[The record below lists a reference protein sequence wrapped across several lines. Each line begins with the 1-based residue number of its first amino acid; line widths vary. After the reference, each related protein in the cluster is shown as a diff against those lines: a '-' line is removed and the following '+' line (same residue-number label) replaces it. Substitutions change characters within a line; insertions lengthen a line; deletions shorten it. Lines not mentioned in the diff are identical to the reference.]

1 MEKQL
6 PTRLSAWLLTLI
18 MLVGMLPAM
27 ASADEVGEDL
37 APPAPQEENYGYVR
51 LVFAEGEQL
60 DLCHGE
66 YITECSP
73 TAEILSGAD
82 EDFIFNGEYA
92 ALYYEGKLYCKAA
105 LDGVSI
111 NADAVLPAEAFALV
125 PMGEES
131 ALAEEDESLNPV
143 DPVDPVAPVDPV
155 DPVDPTD
162 PTDPV
167 DPVDPTDPVDPVDPV
182 DPEPPK
188 PPENPELPELSLTPP
203 VMQAPMLAAM
213 PTATGKLQVTGAYV
227 GHDAAS
233 AQSNWVASSILSGS
247 VTAID
252 PGSFYV
258 GQQVYIKLVADSENV
273 KWTVTIGTLGSDATL
288 DDTGLTLDEN
298 TGVISGTIAATRNG
312 YLTLRAEDTQTGAS
326 LSFWLFTDFYS
337 DSQKPVITT
346 DSLPNGT
353 AEQEYSQRLEFTGY
367 HSGWVE
373 WTVVSGSL
381 PDGLTVGY
389 YSGGGGSLI
398 RGTPTTA
405 GTYTFTLKL
414 RTVAGTTQKDF
425 TLVINDALIA
435 PVFKEPNST
444 IVLPYAVIGETYSY
458 KMDKYLANEATCSHP
473 LTWHGPSHLPAGLS
487 FDEVEGVLSVAPTD
501 STPTALHYFT
511 VQAQN
516 AAGTS
521 SQSFKIQVYRRP
533 AITSPET
540 PLSLTAGVYFQWKP
554 EYTGSGDWSATELP
568 AGLKFSDGDGSIYG
582 TPTVPGTY
590 TVTLTLT
597 TNSELYAE
605 KKLTLVVAENN
616 SFNISETSEHTFYGQ
631 KEGYAETDLTA
642 KKVTVKNT
650 GYSDLTLTYALT
662 GIKANSFV
670 LSKSSETLEP
680 GASTTF
686 TVKPKVGLPV
696 GTHKAT
702 VEVRSGSL
710 VSAFNVSFTVSQNV
724 VSPTVTSTGSFPYAV
739 VGKPWSY
746 QLQAS
751 GTGPITWA
759 KEYVDTDPWPTWLS
773 LDPTTG
779 VISGTPTESE
789 SQVSL
794 YVKATNDAGSND
806 GYFFFEVYDKP
817 TITLKVK
824 NSSGVWVPHSSNI
837 LPDAYTNSWGDY
849 VRFDTG
855 DGRGCTFTT
864 IEGVMPSGMSFQDN
878 ETWGEFLIENNLSA
892 GTYSFTL
899 VSRKYTDSEKTQ
911 FIGEDRKT
919 VTMTVYSTPQYNGAP
934 AFSIGEMTVGT
945 AITPIDFSKMFSGGK
960 APLTYTVSSPLPQGL
975 TLDSSTGIL
984 SGTPLIAGIG
994 STFRIFCTD
1003 ANGKV
1008 ADPVIYYG
1016 RCNLPEVT
1024 FDTPHGASFLVG
1036 EGLDLKLDYPVLD
1049 GNVKLYYTTDGTD
1062 PQNSPTKIEAD
1073 PGETVKIGTTTDA
1086 GDRVWVRAIA
1096 YQSTAGNDFKWSNA
1110 SGAFYYSVDR
1120 PLAPTA
1126 NWENGTTFTTA
1137 LGVRLSCDTVGAK
1150 ILYKLG
1156 DSTEI
1161 KTYLGETIVVTETTT
1176 LETRSFLNGNYSGS
1190 VTYTYT
1196 KVAGVSV
1203 SGKVKSYNP
1212 GNAVTVQLIADGH
1225 TVADYETTIAAD
1237 TGSGQK
1243 EQTFTFPA
1251 VAAGTYD
1258 LVVTKPGHLTYT
1270 VKGVVVENG
1279 PLDLTA
1285 MEGKPYQTITLL
1297 CGDIAKNG
1305 YIDFADYQ
1313 ELLSPANYGKKTTD
1327 TGVNALADLNG
1338 NGYIDFADYQI
1349 LLSSQHYG
1357 KSTVTVDFAE

>member
-1 MEKQL
+1 MKKS
-6 PTRLSAWLLTLI
+6 THKRLTAWLLTLA
-18 MLVGMLPAM
+18 LVVTMLPGMGMTAL
-27 ASADEVGEDL
+27 AVEDGGEGNG
-37 APPAPQEENYGYVR
+37 PPAAEVVESEDGNSGSDETEGTPLPTEPEPPALPEAKEEDKTTEDEGGSSGGDYNVEGDTQPR
-51 LVFAEGEQL
+51 GLMRALAAPTAEGE
-60 DLCHGE
+60 
-66 YITECSP
+66 
-73 TAEILSGAD
+73 
-82 EDFIFNGEYA
+82 
-92 ALYYEGKLYCKAA
+92 
-105 LDGVSI
+105 
-111 NADAVLPAEAFALV
+111 
-125 PMGEES
+125 
-131 ALAEEDESLNPV
+131 
-143 DPVDPVAPVDPV
+143 
-155 DPVDPTD
+155 
-162 PTDPV
+162 
-167 DPVDPTDPVDPVDPV
+167 
-182 DPEPPK
+182 
-188 PPENPELPELSLTPP
+188 
-203 VMQAPMLAAM
+203 
-213 PTATGKLQVTGAYV
+213 LQVTGAYV
-227 GHDAAS
+227 GHDAES

-273 KWTVTIGTLGSDATL
+273 KWTVTIGTLGSSDTL

-381 PDGLTVGY
+381 PNGLTVGY

-398 RGTPTTA
+398 KGTPTTA

-414 RTVAGTTQKDF
+414 RTVAGTTQKEF

-444 IVLPYAVIGETYSY
+444 IDLPYAVIGENYSY
-458 KMDKYLANEATCSHP
+458 DMHKFLANESTCSHP

-501 STPTALHYFT
+501 STPTAFHYFT

-516 AAGTS
+516 KAGTS

-533 AITSPET
+533 AITSTET
-540 PLSLTAGVYFQWKP
+540 ALNLTAGVYFQWKP
-554 EYTGSGDWSATELP
+554 TYTGSGDWSATELP

-597 TNSELYAE
+597 TNSKLFAE

-631 KEGYAETDLTA
+631 QEGYAETALTE

-650 GYSDLTLTYALT
+650 GYSALTLTYTLT
-662 GIKANSFV
+662 GANPSSFV
-670 LSKSSETLEP
+670 LSKSSDTLAP

-696 GTHKAT
+696 RTHTAT

-710 VSAFNVSFTVSQNV
+710 VSKFDVEFTVSENV

-739 VGKPWSY
+739 VDKPWSY

-751 GTGPITWA
+751 GTGPIKWEKDETT
-759 KEYVDTDPWPTWLS
+759 YTWPTWLS

-779 VISGTPTESE
+779 VISGTPTERE
-789 SQVSL
+789 SQVDL
-794 YVKATNDAGSND
+794 YVKASNSKD
-806 GYFFFEVYDKP
+806 SDTKRFYFQVYDKP
-817 TITLKVK
+817 TITLTVK
-824 NSSGVWVPHSSNI
+824 NSSGDWVSHMSNI

-855 DGRGCTFTT
+855 EGGGHTVTS
-864 IEGVMPSGMSFQDN
+864 IEGVMPSGMDFLDDDTGGQ
-878 ETWGEFLIENNLSA
+878 FLIENLSE

-899 VSRKYTDSEKTQ
+899 VSRNYVDSEKTQ

-960 APLTYTVSSPLPQGL
+960 APLTYTLDGDLPKGL
-975 TLDSSTGIL
+975 TLDSSGIL
-984 SGTPLIAGIG
+984 SGTPLIAGTG
-994 STFRIFCTD
+994 SVFRIFCTD
-1003 ANGKV
+1003 ANGK
-1008 ADPVIYYG
+1008 AANPVIYYG
-1016 RCNLPEVT
+1016 CRYLPQVALG
-1024 FDTPHGASFLVG
+1024 TPSGASFLDS
-1036 EGLDLKLDYPVLD
+1036 EGLDLKLDYPMLD
-1049 GNVKLYYTTDGTD
+1049 GNVKLYYTNDGTD
-1062 PQNSPTKIEAD
+1062 PEDSSTKIEAA
-1073 PGETVKIGTTTDA
+1073 PGATVKIGANIGVGNSVTV
-1086 GDRVWVRAIA
+1086 RVLA
-1096 YQSTAGNDFKWSNA
+1096 YQSTAEDGYKWSDEA
-1110 SGAFYYSVDR
+1110 KATYVSVNR

-1126 NWENGTTFTTA
+1126 NWENGTTFTTP
-1137 LGVRLSCDTVGAK
+1137 LGVMLSCDTVGAT
-1150 ILYKLG
+1150 ILYTLG
-1156 DSTEI
+1156 GDTPNEVYTGKPI
-1161 KTYLGETIVVTETTT
+1161 IVTETTT
-1176 LETRSFLNGNYSGS
+1176 LKTLSLLNGQRSIS
-1190 VTYTYT
+1190 ATYTYT
-1196 KVAGVSV
+1196 KVAGVTV
-1203 SGKVKSYNP
+1203 SGTITSY
-1212 GNAVTVQLIADGH
+1212 GSASEAVTVTLLQGTSVIGSPQVLTGASGSAPYSQTYSFP
-1225 TVADYETTIAAD
+1225 TV
-1237 TGSGQK
+1237 
-1243 EQTFTFPA
+1243 P
-1251 VAAGTYD
+1251 AGTYT
-1258 LVVTKPGHLTYT
+1258 LKVEKANHITEEVVLTVDSTPVVQDISVYLLGDVNKNGSVNIAD
-1270 VKGVVVENG
+1270 VKFLLSCIQSGG
-1279 PLDLTA
+1279 AGLDKD
-1285 MEGKPYQTITLL
+1285 ERGDINKSGGKPNT
-1297 CGDIAKNG
+1297 
-1305 YIDFADYQ
+1305 ADVKR
-1313 ELLSPANYGKKTTD
+1313 LLSHIE
-1327 TGVNALADLNG
+1327 G
-1338 NGYIDFADYQI
+1338 N
-1349 LLSSQHYG
+1349 LLY
-1357 KSTVTVDFAE
+1357 

>member
-1 MEKQL
+1 MKKS
-6 PTRLSAWLLTLI
+6 THKRLTAWLLTL
-18 MLVGMLPAM
+18 
-27 ASADEVGEDL
+27 
-37 APPAPQEENYGYVR
+37 
-51 LVFAEGEQL
+51 
-60 DLCHGE
+60 
-66 YITECSP
+66 
-73 TAEILSGAD
+73 
-82 EDFIFNGEYA
+82 
-92 ALYYEGKLYCKAA
+92 
-105 LDGVSI
+105 
-111 NADAVLPAEAFALV
+111 ALV
-125 PMGEES
+125 VTLLPGMGMT
-131 ALAEEDESLNPV
+131 ALAVEDGDEGNGPPTVEVVEPEDESSGSDETVGTP
-143 DPVDPVAPVDPV
+143 PS
-155 DPVDPTD
+155 TE
-162 PTDPV
+162 
-167 DPVDPTDPVDPVDPV
+167 
-182 DPEPPK
+182 PEPPA
-188 PPENPELPELSLTPP
+188 LPESKEEDKTTEDEGDPSGSDYDIEADTQPRGL
-203 VMQAPMLAAM
+203 MRALAA
-213 PTATGKLQVTGAYV
+213 PTAAGELKVTGAYV
-227 GHDAAS
+227 GHDEAS
-233 AQSNWVASSILSGS
+233 AQWVASSSPGS
-247 VTAID
+247 SITAID
-252 PGSFYV
+252 PGIFYV
-258 GQQVYIKLVADSENV
+258 GDQVYIKLVADSDHV
-273 KWTVTIGTLGSDATL
+273 KWAVTIGTLGSDATL

-298 TGVISGTIAATRNG
+298 TGVISGTITATRNG
-312 YLTLRAEDTQTGAS
+312 YLTLRAEDTQTGAY
-326 LSFWLFTDFYS
+326 LSFWLFTDFYN

-346 DSLPNGT
+346 ASLPNGT
-353 AEQEYSQRLEFTGY
+353 AGQQYSQQLEFTGY

-381 PDGLTVGY
+381 PNGLTVGY

-398 RGTPTTA
+398 RGTPTTP
-405 GTYTFTLKL
+405 GNYTFTLQL
-414 RTVAGTTQKDF
+414 RTVAGTTQKEF

-435 PVFKEPNST
+435 PVFKEPNS
-444 IVLPYAVIGETYSY
+444 IIDLPYAVIGETYSY
-458 KMDKYLANEATCSHP
+458 DMHEYLANGSTCSHP
-473 LTWHGPSHLPAGLS
+473 LTWYGVSYLPDGLS
-487 FDEVEGVLSVAPTD
+487 FNESTGVLSVAPTD
-501 STPTALHYFT
+501 STPTAFHYFT
-511 VQAQN
+511 VHVRNDAG
-516 AAGTS
+516 AA
-521 SQSFKIQVYRRP
+521 SQSFKMQVYRRP

-540 PLSLTAGVYFQWKP
+540 ALNLTAGVYFQWKP
-554 EYTGSGDWSATELP
+554 TYTGSGDWSATELP

-702 VEVRSGSL
+702 VQVSSGNL
-710 VSAFNVSFTVSQNV
+710 VSTFDVEFTVSENI
-724 VSPTVTSTGSFPYAV
+724 VSPKVITEVNIPYAV

-759 KEYVDTDPWPTWLS
+759 QEYVDTDPWPTWLS

-779 VISGTPTESE
+779 VISGTPTESAG
-789 SQVSL
+789 QVDLHVTAS
-794 YVKATNDAGSND
+794 NSEGSD
-806 GYFFFEVYDKP
+806 TKRFYFEVYDKP

-824 NSSGVWVPHSSNI
+824 DSLDVWVLHSSDI

-855 DGRGCTFTT
+855 DGRGYTFTT

-960 APLTYTVSSPLPQGL
+960 APLTYTAEAGTYPQGL
-975 TLDSSTGIL
+975 TLDPNTGIL
-984 SGTPLIAGIG
+984 SGTPLIAGGG
-994 STFRIFCTD
+994 SSFRIFCKD

-1016 RCNLPEVT
+1016 DRYLPQVT
-1024 FDTPHGASFLVG
+1024 FGTPHGASFLVG

-1049 GNVKLYYTTDGTD
+1049 GNVTLYYTTDGTD

-1073 PGETVKIGTTTDA
+1073 PGETVKIGTTAGA

-1096 YQSTAGNDFKWSNA
+1096 YQSTAGNGFKWRTA
-1110 SGAFYYSVDR
+1110 SGAFYYSVNR
-1120 PLAPTA
+1120 PVAPTA
-1126 NWENGTTFTTA
+1126 NWKNGTTFTTA
-1137 LGVRLSCDTVGAK
+1137 LGVMLSCDTVGAT
-1150 ILYKLG
+1150 IVYKLNG
-1156 DSTEI
+1156 SSTF
-1161 KTYLGETIVVTETTT
+1161 KTYTGKPIVVTETTT
-1176 LETRSFLNGNYSGS
+1176 LEVRSFLNNILSES

-1196 KVAGVSV
+1196 KVAGVTV
-1203 SGKVKSYNP
+1203 SGTALSWNDANDALYYLYPSTMEDAAIKAEWKSGKY
-1212 GNAVTVQLIADGH
+1212 
-1225 TVADYETTIAAD
+1225 
-1237 TGSGQK
+1237 TGTACTSKGTPTASGKQF
-1243 EQTFTFPA
+1243 EQTFTFDT
-1251 VAAGTYD
+1251 VAAGSYK
-1258 LVVTKPGHLTYT
+1258 LVIVKPGHGLWIEELTVNTDNITDKSIRLYKMGD
-1270 VKGVVVENG
+1270 VNKDGKVNG
-1279 PLDLTA
+1279 TDALWVRQSGAGSRTLDA
-1285 MEGKPYQTITLL
+1285 YQ
-1297 CGDIAKNG
+1297 K
-1305 YIDFADYQ
+1305 
-1313 ELLSPANYGKKTTD
+1313 
-1327 TGVNALADLNG
+1327 VLADLNRDG
-1338 NGYIDFADYQI
+1338 KVNGTDVLWIRQI
-1349 LLSSQHYG
+1349 GAGSRTLTY
-1357 KSTVTVDFAE
+1357 

>member
-1 MEKQL
+1 MKNRL
-6 PTRLSAWLLTLI
+6 HKRLSAWLLTLI
-18 MLVGMLPAM
+18 MLMGMLPAM

-143 DPVDPVAPVDPV
+143 DPVDPV
-155 DPVDPTD
+155 
-162 PTDPV
+162 
-167 DPVDPTDPVDPVDPV
+167 

-188 PPENPELPELSLTPP
+188 PPESPELPEPSLTPP

-213 PTATGKLQVTGAYV
+213 PTAEGELQVTGAYV
-227 GHDAAS
+227 GHDAES

-273 KWTVTIGTLGSDATL
+273 KWTVTIGTLGSSNTL

-326 LSFWLFTDFYS
+326 LSFWLFTDFYN

-398 RGTPTTA
+398 KGTPTTA
-405 GTYTFTLKL
+405 GTYTFTLGL
-414 RTVAGTTQKDF
+414 RTVAGTTQKEF

-444 IVLPYAVIGETYSY
+444 IDLPYAVIGETYSY
-458 KMDKYLANEATCSHP
+458 DMHEYLANGSTCSQP
-473 LTWHGPSHLPAGLS
+473 LTWYGVSYLPDGLS
-487 FDEVEGVLSVAPTD
+487 FNESTGVLSVVPTD

-511 VQAQN
+511 VHVRNDAG
-516 AAGTS
+516 AA

-533 AITSPET
+533 AITSAET
-540 PLSLTAGVYFQWKP
+540 QLNLTAGVYYEWTP
-554 EYTGSGDWSATELP
+554 TCTGSGDWSATELP
-568 AGLKFSDGDGSIYG
+568 AGLKFSDGNGSIYG

-590 TVTLTLT
+590 NVTLKLT
-597 TNSELYAE
+597 TNSELFTE
-605 KKLTLVVAENN
+605 KNLKLVVAENN
-616 SFNISETSEHTFYGQ
+616 GINISQTSEHTFYGQ
-631 KEGYAETDLTA
+631 QSGYAASALIA
-642 KKVTVKNT
+642 KEVTVTNT
-650 GYSDLTLTYALT
+650 GYSDLPLTYELT
-662 GIKANSFV
+662 GINKDSFV
-670 LSKSSETLEP
+670 LSKDSETLAP

-686 TVKPKVGLPV
+686 TVKPKVGLPER
-696 GTHKAT
+696 THKAT

-710 VSAFNVSFTVSQNV
+710 VSAFNVSFTVSQNA
-724 VSPTVTSTGSFPYAV
+724 VSPTVISTGEFPYAV

-751 GTGPITWA
+751 GTGPIIWA
-759 KEYVDTDPWPTWLS
+759 KDKENTNPWPAWLS

-779 VISGTPTESE
+779 VISGTPTGSAGH
-789 SQVSL
+789 VSL
-794 YVKATNDAGSND
+794 NVKATNDAGPNV
-806 GYFFFEVYDKP
+806 GYFYFQVYDKP
-817 TITLKVK
+817 TITLKVQ
-824 NSSGVWVPHSSNI
+824 NSSGEWVPHTSNT
-837 LPDAYTNSWGDY
+837 LPDAYTTQRGGYLQFYTGAGGGD
-849 VRFDTG
+849 
-855 DGRGCTFTT
+855 TFTT
-864 IEGVMPSGMSFQDN
+864 IEGVMPSGMDFVDSD
-878 ETWGEFLIENNLSA
+878 TWGQFIINNALST

-899 VSRKYTDSEKTQ
+899 VSRKYTDSGKTQ

-919 VTMTVYSTPQYNGAP
+919 VTMTVYSTPQYNGP
-934 AFSIGEMTVGT
+934 SNFSLGEMTVGT
-945 AITPIDFSKMFSGGK
+945 AITPINFSELFSGGK
-960 APLTYTVSSPLPQGL
+960 APLTYTVSGTLPQGL

-984 SGTPLIAGIG
+984 SGTPLTAGG
-994 STFRIFCTD
+994 SSSVRIHCTD
-1003 ANGKV
+1003 VNGQYTDPPFSYGYRYLPQV
-1008 ADPVIYYG
+1008 ALG
-1016 RCNLPEVT
+1016 
-1024 FDTPHGASFLVG
+1024 TPDGSSFLDSD
-1036 EGLDLKLDYPVLD
+1036 GLDLKLDYPALD
-1049 GNVKLYYTTDGTD
+1049 GNVKLYYTNDGTD
-1062 PQNSPTKIEAD
+1062 PEDSSTKIEAA
-1073 PGETVKIGTTTDA
+1073 PGATVKIGA
-1086 GDRVWVRAIA
+1086 NIGVGERVWVRVRA
-1096 YQSTAGNDFKWSNA
+1096 YQSTADDGSKWSDL
-1110 SGAFYYSVDR
+1110 SGAYYYSVNR
-1120 PLAPTA
+1120 PVAPTA

-1137 LGVRLSCDTVGAK
+1137 LGVMLSCDTAGAT
-1150 ILYKLG
+1150 IYYKLNG
-1156 DSTEI
+1156 ST
-1161 KTYLGETIVVTETTT
+1161 TYTIYTGKPIVLTKTTT
-1176 LETRSFLNGNYSGS
+1176 LEVCSSLNNILSES

-1212 GNAVTVQLIADGH
+1212 NNA
-1225 TVADYETTIAAD
+1225 TTIQLMQGGKEQYKTTIGAD

-1243 EQTFTFPA
+1243 EQNFSFDA
-1251 VAAGTYD
+1251 VAPGTYD

-1270 VKGVVVENG
+1270 VKNVVVG
-1279 PLDLTA
+1279 DTDLDLTKLTD
-1285 MEGKPYQTITLL
+1285 KPYSTITLL
-1297 CGDIAKNG
+1297 CGDING
-1305 YIDFADYQ
+1305 DGWINSTDLGVVLQ
-1313 ELLSPANYGKKTTD
+1313 GQNYGKQTTVA
-1327 TGVNALADLNG
+1327 GVNGKADLNG
-1338 NGYIDFADYQI
+1338 DGWVNSTDLGIVLQG
-1349 LLSSQHYG
+1349 QHYG
-1357 KSTVTVDFAE
+1357 KSAVSVNFGE

>member
-1 MEKQL
+1 MKNRL
-6 PTRLSAWLLTLI
+6 PKRLSAWLLTLI

-27 ASADEVGEDL
+27 ASAEEVDDDL
-37 APPAPQEENYGYVR
+37 SPPAPQEENYGYVR

-92 ALYYEGKLYCKAA
+92 TLYYEGKLYCKAA

-143 DPVDPVAPVDPV
+143 DPVDPI
-155 DPVDPTD
+155 
-162 PTDPV
+162 
-167 DPVDPTDPVDPVDPV
+167 

-188 PPENPELPELSLTPP
+188 PPESPELPEPSLTPP

-213 PTATGKLQVTGAYV
+213 PTAAGELKVTGAYV
-227 GHDAAS
+227 GHDEAS
-233 AQSNWVASSILSGS
+233 AQWVASSIFSGS

-252 PGSFYV
+252 PGIFYV
-258 GQQVYIKLVADSENV
+258 EEQVYIKLVANSDHV
-273 KWTVTIGTLGSDATL
+273 KWAVTIGTLGSSSTL

-326 LSFWLFTDFYS
+326 LSFWLFTDFYN

-353 AEQEYSQRLEFTGY
+353 AGQQYSQQLEFIGY

-373 WTVVSGSL
+373 WTVEPPDSL

-398 RGTPTTA
+398 KGTPTTA

-414 RTVAGTTQKDF
+414 RTVAGTTEKEF

-458 KMDKYLANEATCSHP
+458 DMHKFLANESTCSHP

-533 AITSPET
+533 AITSTET
-540 PLSLTAGVYFQWKP
+540 ALNLTAGVYFQWKP

-597 TNSELYAE
+597 TNSKLFAE

-631 KEGYAETDLTA
+631 QEGYAETALTE

-650 GYSDLTLTYALT
+650 GYSALTLTYTLT
-662 GIKANSFV
+662 GANPSSFV
-670 LSKSSETLEP
+670 LSKSSDTLAP

-696 GTHKAT
+696 RTHTAT

-710 VSAFNVSFTVSQNV
+710 VSKFDVEFTVSENV
-724 VSPTVTSTGSFPYAV
+724 VSPKVITEDNILPYAV
-739 VGKPWSY
+739 VDKPWSY
-746 QLQAS
+746 QLQAT
-751 GTGPITWA
+751 GTGPINWA
-759 KEYVDTDPWPTWLS
+759 QEYVDKCPWPTWLS
-773 LDPTTG
+773 LDSTTG
-779 VISGTPTESE
+779 VISGTPKGSAG
-789 SQVSL
+789 QVSL

-806 GYFFFEVYDKP
+806 GYFFFQVYDKP
-817 TITLKVK
+817 TITLKAK
-824 NSSGVWVPHSSNI
+824 DSSGNFVAYPSDI
-837 LPDAYTNSWGDY
+837 LPDAYTNSSGDY

-855 DGRGCTFTT
+855 DGRGYTVTT
-864 IEGVMPSGMSFQDN
+864 IEGVMPSGMSFQDYD
-878 ETWGEFLIENNLSA
+878 TSGEFLIDNLSE

-899 VSRKYTDSEKTQ
+899 VSRKYTDSGMTQ

-919 VTMTVYSTPQYNGAP
+919 VKMTVYSTPQYNGAP

-945 AITPIDFSKMFSGGK
+945 AITPIDFSELFSGGK
-960 APLTYTVSSPLPQGL
+960 APLTYTVSKPLPQGL
-975 TLDSSTGIL
+975 TLDSKTGIL
-984 SGTPLIAGIG
+984 SGTPLTAGG
-994 STFRIFCTD
+994 SSSVRIYCKD
-1003 ANGKV
+1003 VNGKST
-1008 ADPVIYYG
+1008 DSPFSYG
-1016 RCNLPEVT
+1016 DRYLPEVALG
-1024 FDTPHGASFLVG
+1024 TPSGASFLNSN
-1036 EGLDLKLDYPVLD
+1036 GLNLKLDYPTL
-1049 GNVKLYYTTDGTD
+1049 GGSVKLYYTTDGKD
-1062 PQNSPTKIEAD
+1062 PKESSTQIEAA
-1073 PGETVKIGTTTDA
+1073 PGATVKIGA
-1086 GDRVWVRAIA
+1086 NIGDGNSVTVRVRA
-1096 YQSTAGNDFKWSNA
+1096 YQSTAEDDYQWSGETKA
-1110 SGAFYYSVDR
+1110 TYVSVKK

-1126 NWENGTTFTTA
+1126 NWEDGTTFTTP
-1137 LGVRLSCDTVGAK
+1137 LGVMLSCDTAGATIYYRIKGSNK
-1150 ILYKLG
+1150 IYTGKP
-1156 DSTEI
+1156 
-1161 KTYLGETIVVTETTT
+1161 IVLTETTT
-1176 LETRSFLNGNYSGS
+1176 LEVFSSLNNILSAF

-1203 SGKVKSYNP
+1203 SGTIKSY
-1212 GNAVTVQLIADGH
+1212 GSASEAVTVTLLQGTSEVATKTLTEVSSAAPYSQTYSFSAVPAGNYTLKVEKKGHAPWTEEITVDSTAIAKDVTVYLWGDVNRDGDV
-1225 TVADYETTIAAD
+1225 TAAD
-1237 TGSGQK
+1237 AQ
-1243 EQTFTFPA
+1243 EIQRN
-1251 VAAGTYD
+1251 AA
-1258 LVVTKPGHLTYT
+1258 K
-1270 VKGVVVENG
+1270 
-1279 PLDLTA
+1279 
-1285 MEGKPYQTITLL
+1285 
-1297 CGDIAKNG
+1297 
-1305 YIDFADYQ
+1305 
-1313 ELLSPANYGKKTTD
+1313 
-1327 TGVNALADLNG
+1327 
-1338 NGYIDFADYQI
+1338 
-1349 LLSSQHYG
+1349 LSSAYDTEPN
-1357 KSTVTVDFAE
+1357 KSYWILRADVNRDGDVTAADAQEIQRNAAKLSSAIDSLP

>member
-1 MEKQL
+1 MKKS
-6 PTRLSAWLLTLI
+6 THKRLTAWLLTL
-18 MLVGMLPAM
+18 
-27 ASADEVGEDL
+27 
-37 APPAPQEENYGYVR
+37 
-51 LVFAEGEQL
+51 
-60 DLCHGE
+60 
-66 YITECSP
+66 
-73 TAEILSGAD
+73 
-82 EDFIFNGEYA
+82 
-92 ALYYEGKLYCKAA
+92 
-105 LDGVSI
+105 
-111 NADAVLPAEAFALV
+111 ALV
-125 PMGEES
+125 VTLLPGMGMT
-131 ALAEEDESLNPV
+131 ALAVEDGDEGNGPPTVEVVEPEDESSGSDETVGTP
-143 DPVDPVAPVDPV
+143 PS
-155 DPVDPTD
+155 TE
-162 PTDPV
+162 
-167 DPVDPTDPVDPVDPV
+167 
-182 DPEPPK
+182 PEPPA
-188 PPENPELPELSLTPP
+188 LPESKEEDKTTEDEGDPSGSDYDIEADTQPRGL
-203 VMQAPMLAAM
+203 MRALAA
-213 PTATGKLQVTGAYV
+213 PTAAGELKVTGAYV
-227 GHDAAS
+227 GHDEAS
-233 AQSNWVASSILSGS
+233 AQWVASSSPGS
-247 VTAID
+247 SITAID
-252 PGSFYV
+252 PGIFYV
-258 GQQVYIKLVADSENV
+258 GDQVYIKLVADSDHV
-273 KWTVTIGTLGSDATL
+273 KWAVTIGTLGSDATL

-298 TGVISGTIAATRNG
+298 TGVISGTITATRNG
-312 YLTLRAEDTQTGAS
+312 YLTLRAEDTQTGAY
-326 LSFWLFTDFYS
+326 LSFWLFTDFYN

-346 DSLPNGT
+346 ASLPNGT
-353 AEQEYSQRLEFTGY
+353 AGQQYSQQLEFTGY

-381 PDGLTVGY
+381 PNGLTVGY

-398 RGTPTTA
+398 RGTPTTP
-405 GTYTFTLKL
+405 GNYTFTLQL
-414 RTVAGTTQKDF
+414 RTVAGTTQKEF

-435 PVFKEPNST
+435 PVFKEPNS
-444 IVLPYAVIGETYSY
+444 IIDLPYAVIGETYSY
-458 KMDKYLANEATCSHP
+458 DMHEYLANGSTCSHP
-473 LTWHGPSHLPAGLS
+473 LTWYGVSYLPDGLS
-487 FDEVEGVLSVAPTD
+487 FNESTGVLSVAPTD
-501 STPTALHYFT
+501 STPTAFHYFT
-511 VQAQN
+511 VHVRNDAG
-516 AAGTS
+516 AA
-521 SQSFKIQVYRRP
+521 SQSFKMQVYRRP

-540 PLSLTAGVYFQWKP
+540 ALNLTAGVYFQWKP
-554 EYTGSGDWSATELP
+554 TYTGSGDWSATELP

-670 LSKSSETLEP
+670 LSKSSETLEL

-702 VEVRSGSL
+702 VQVSSGNL
-710 VSAFNVSFTVSQNV
+710 VSTFDVEFTVSENI
-724 VSPTVTSTGSFPYAV
+724 VSPKVITEVNIPYAV

-759 KEYVDTDPWPTWLS
+759 QEYVDTDPWPTWLS

-779 VISGTPTESE
+779 VISGTPTESAG
-789 SQVSL
+789 QVDLHVTAS
-794 YVKATNDAGSND
+794 NSEGSD
-806 GYFFFEVYDKP
+806 TKRFYFEVYDKP

-824 NSSGVWVPHSSNI
+824 DSLDVWVLHSSDI

-855 DGRGCTFTT
+855 DGRGYTFTT

-960 APLTYTVSSPLPQGL
+960 APLTYTAEAGTYPQGL
-975 TLDSSTGIL
+975 TLDPNTGIL
-984 SGTPLIAGIG
+984 SGTPLIAGGG
-994 STFRIFCTD
+994 SSFRIFCKD

-1016 RCNLPEVT
+1016 DRYLPQVT
-1024 FDTPHGASFLVG
+1024 FGTPHGASFLVG

-1049 GNVKLYYTTDGTD
+1049 GNVTLYYTTDGTD

-1073 PGETVKIGTTTDA
+1073 PGETVKIGTTAGA

-1096 YQSTAGNDFKWSNA
+1096 YQSTAGNGFKWRTA
-1110 SGAFYYSVDR
+1110 SGAFYYSVNR
-1120 PLAPTA
+1120 PVAPTA
-1126 NWENGTTFTTA
+1126 NWKNGTTFTTA
-1137 LGVRLSCDTVGAK
+1137 LGVMLSCDTVGAT
-1150 ILYKLG
+1150 IVYKLNG
-1156 DSTEI
+1156 SSTF
-1161 KTYLGETIVVTETTT
+1161 KTYTGKPIVVTETTT
-1176 LETRSFLNGNYSGS
+1176 LEVRSFLNNILSES

-1196 KVAGVSV
+1196 KVAGVTV
-1203 SGKVKSYNP
+1203 SGTALSWNDANDALYYLYPSTMEDAAIKAEWKSGKY
-1212 GNAVTVQLIADGH
+1212 
-1225 TVADYETTIAAD
+1225 
-1237 TGSGQK
+1237 TGTACTSKGTPTASGKQF
-1243 EQTFTFPA
+1243 EQTFTFDT
-1251 VAAGTYD
+1251 VAAGSYK
-1258 LVVTKPGHLTYT
+1258 LVIVKPGHGLWIEELTVNTDNITDKSIRLYKMGD
-1270 VKGVVVENG
+1270 VNKDGKVNG
-1279 PLDLTA
+1279 TDALWVRQSGAGSRTLDA
-1285 MEGKPYQTITLL
+1285 YQ
-1297 CGDIAKNG
+1297 K
-1305 YIDFADYQ
+1305 
-1313 ELLSPANYGKKTTD
+1313 
-1327 TGVNALADLNG
+1327 VLADLNRDG
-1338 NGYIDFADYQI
+1338 KVNGTDVLWIRQI
-1349 LLSSQHYG
+1349 GAGSRTLTY
-1357 KSTVTVDFAE
+1357 